1 MSFFSRWLRS
11 FTKEKETSHYYP
23 LPKYYMFNE
32 TGNILLCTSAKNIE
46 GIDSYRKDSFID
58 VSVFL
63 AAMTKALATTKLE
76 DSEQNFSIYN
86 YQAMKDVFT
95 RSGMFIETNVERGYL
110 TSRKVGETLGKR
122 FVQTV
127 LGRTFD
133 DTSLGFTRGMFNGMR
148 FQEESSRKV
157 SKYQHGG
164 HVFFIC
170 EVLNGLPCTSVV
182 LVKIEPRSGKGGFN
196 ANQDEFKREDNSV
209 DVYKLGEYQEKGYGR
224 CKTRRTWRFRKRSY
238 LFVPPSY
245 IKNASK
251 HLNDVDSGD
260 YDALVNSLS
269 EKLQSMIDEKS

>member
-1 MSFFSRWLRS
+1 MNFIFRWLRS
-11 FTKEKETSHYYP
+11 SLKQETTSHYHP

-32 TGNILLCTSAKNIE
+32 TGNILLCMSASNVD
-46 GIDSYRKDSFID
+46 GIDSYIKDSFID

-63 AAMTKALATTKLE
+63 ASMTKALAVTRLA
-76 DSEQNFSIYN
+76 DNEQHFSIYN
-86 YQAMKDVFT
+86 YQAMKEMFS

-133 DTSLGFTRGMFNGMR
+133 DSTLGFTRGMFNGMR

-170 EVLNGLPCTSVV
+170 EVLNGMPCTSVV
-182 LVKIEPRSGKGGFN
+182 LVKIEPCSGKGGFN
-196 ANQDEFKREDNSV
+196 ANQDDFELENNAANI
-209 DVYKLGEYQEKGYGR
+209 YKLGEYQEKGYGR

-251 HLNDVDSGD
+251 QLNDADSGD

-269 EKLQSMIDEKS
+269 EQLQSMID